1 MTVRAGERRRRSG
14 CLAETEPLSLQV
26 MSAVSE
32 AAVLNALK
40 AVVDPDLGRDIVS
53 LGFVK
58 NLTID
63 GTRVAFAIELTTPA
77 CPVKDQ
83 MREQAR
89 AAVSALGG
97 VDAVDIEMTASV
109 RSALPD
115 AQQAPIPG
123 IRNIIA
129 VGAGKGGVGKTTVSV
144 NLAVALARY
153 GGRVGIIDGDVYG
166 PNVPI
171 MLGLDARL
179 ESDGRKIVPA
189 EKHGIRVVSMG
200 FLTDAG
206 APIIW
211 RGPML
216 HGVVRQ
222 FFQDVKWDELDYLIV
237 DMPPGTGDVALS
249 LSQTVPVTGAVVVTT
264 PQAVSLSDSRRA
276 VGMYRKLNV
285 PTLGIVEN
293 MSYYACSGLRAG
305 ERPVRAR
312 RRRARRRGA
321 RRSLPRPDPAL
332 CADPRGR
339 RHRGADRDGRARVP
353 AGRAFL
359 HIAERAAAQVSIQSF
374 QPPRP
379 AAPPAPPAMAA
390 GPSPVRG

>member
-1 MTVRAGERRRRSG
+1 M
-14 CLAETEPLSLQV
+14 PL
-26 MSAVSE
+26 VSE
-32 AAVLNALK
+32 AAVLDALK
-40 AVVDPDLGRDIVS
+40 AVTDPDLGRDVVS

-63 GTRVAFAIELTTPA
+63 GGRVAFAIELTTPA

-97 VDAVDIEMTASV
+97 VDAVDVEMTASV
-109 RSALPD
+109 RSAAPD
-115 AQQAPIPG
+115 AQKAPIPG
-123 IRNIIA
+123 IRNVIA
-129 VGAGKGGVGKTTVSV
+129 VGAGKGGVGKTTVAV

-171 MLGLDARL
+171 MLGLDTRL
-179 ESDGRKIVPA
+179 ESDGRKIAPA
-189 EKHGIRVVSMG
+189 EKHGIRAVSMG
-200 FLTDAG
+200 FLTDAA
-206 APIIW
+206 APVIW

-222 FFQDVKWDELDYLIV
+222 FFQDVRWDELDYLVV

-264 PQAVSLSDSRRA
+264 PQTVSLADSRRA
-276 VGMYRKLNV
+276 VGMYRKLDV

-293 MSYYACSGLRAG
+293 MSYYACSGCGQESDPFGRGGG
-305 ERPVRAR
+305 ERLAEELDVPFLGDVPLHAPIRVSGDTGTPIVSAE
-312 RRRARRRGA
+312 
-321 RRSLPRPDPAL
+321 PDSPA
-332 CADPRGR
+332 A
-339 RHRGADRDGRARVP
+339 
-353 AGRAFL
+353 RAFL
-359 HIAERAAAQVSIQSF
+359 RIAERTAAQVSIRSF
-374 QPPRP
+374 QAPRP
-379 AAPPAPPAMAA
+379 PAPAVPPAMAA